1 MPDGYTKLNLK
12 TDVEDSAPK
21 FGYAPDV
28 EARFAR
34 TQLEMEKGGL
44 SYQRLQPNVRFPFAH
59 THSEQEEVYV
69 VLGGSGRMKIGDDI
83 VDVAKWDTIRVAPG
97 VIRGFESGPDG
108 VEVLAFGAPNTDN
121 KDAELIRDW
130 WTD

>member
-1 MPDGYTKLNLK
+1 M
-12 TDVEDSAPK
+12 APK

-34 TQLEMEKGGL
+34 TNLEMTQGGL

-69 VLGGSGRMKIGDDI
+69 VLSGGGRMKIDDDI
-83 VDVAKWDTIRVAPG
+83 IDLEKWDTVRVGPG
-97 VIRGFESGPDG
+97 AIRGVRERAGGRRGTGVRSAEHRQQGRRDAAGVVDG
-108 VEVLAFGAPNTDN
+108 LTVRRRVPAGG
-121 KDAELIRDW
+121 
-130 WTD
+130 